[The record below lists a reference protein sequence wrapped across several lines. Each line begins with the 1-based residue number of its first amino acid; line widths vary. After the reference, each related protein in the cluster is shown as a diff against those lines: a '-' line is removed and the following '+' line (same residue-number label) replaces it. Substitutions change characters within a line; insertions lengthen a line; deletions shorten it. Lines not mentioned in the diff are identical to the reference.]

1 MAESSDPAVLYVAVY
16 GDLDSARADLDALE
30 QLHQGG
36 MIGKYD
42 AAIID
47 QEDDKPHIVKR
58 ADHPAIRVIPE
69 RLGKGNLP
77 RSELH
82 EAAEALEAGE
92 CALIVVG
99 EPTLEAGFEKAVT
112 RANKT
117 VKQDLNAAAD
127 ELEKELLE
135 AVKK

>member
-16 GDLDSARADLDALE
+16 GHLDSAKADLDALE
-30 QLHQGG
+30 QLRKADV
-36 MIGKYD
+36 IGKYD

-47 QEDDKPHIVKR
+47 QEDGKPHVVKR
-58 ADHPAIRVIPE
+58 ADHPGYRVIPE
-69 RLGKGNLP
+69 WFGKGTLT

-82 EAAEALEAGE
+82 EAAEALEPGE

-99 EPTLEAGFEKAVT
+99 EPTLEQGFEKAVT

-117 VKQDLNAAAD
+117 VKQDLNATAD

-135 AVKK
+135 AVKT